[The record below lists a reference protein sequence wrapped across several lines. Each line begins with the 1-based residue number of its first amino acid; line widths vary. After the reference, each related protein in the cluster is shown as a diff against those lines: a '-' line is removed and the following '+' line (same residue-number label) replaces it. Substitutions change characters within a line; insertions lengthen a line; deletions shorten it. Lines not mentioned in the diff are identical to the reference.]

1 MHRRFCWKRLA
12 LILLPAVI
20 ACFVAQTGTCSGAET
35 KYPTRPINLIIP
47 FSPGGSSD
55 LAVRLLAKESEKYL
69 GQPVVVVNKAGGG
82 GTIGTAAVATA
93 KPDGYTIGQC
103 PGGAPLFTMPYL
115 EKIPY
120 NPVKDL
126 KFLME
131 FVDLTFGVI
140 VKADSPFKTFKDV
153 VAYARQNPGKVTYG
167 TNAPNSI
174 SNLVLEQVARKEKVH
189 FTHIPFK
196 SSPEYQAAVLG
207 GHIMFCAGDFNYSM
221 IEANQ
226 TRVLAILSEKRSP
239 DYPDTPTL
247 KDLGYDVPCPVFLG
261 LIGPK
266 AMPDEYAKKVE
277 EAFAA
282 ALKEPAVIKGIREL
296 RLSILYR
303 NSKEFSEY
311 VGSNYEFFG
320 KLLKEMGLT
329 K

>member
-1 MHRRFCWKRLA
+1 MNSTYCKGMIAAFLPPL
-12 LILLPAVI
+12 LILLIAVSGY
-20 ACFVAQTGTCSGAET
+20 AQKADT
-35 KYPTRPINLIIP
+35 KYPTRPINFIIP

-55 LAVRLLAKESEKYL
+55 IAVRLLAKESEKYL
-69 GQPVVVVNKAGGG
+69 GQPIVVMNKAGGG
-82 GTIGTAAVATA
+82 GTVGTAAIASA

-120 NPVKDL
+120 NPLKDL
-126 KFLME
+126 KFIME

-140 VKADSPFKTFKDV
+140 VKADSPFKTFKDLI
-153 VAYARQNPGKVTYG
+153 AYARQNPGKVTYG

-174 SNLVLEQVARKEKVH
+174 SNLVLEQVAKKEKVT

-196 SSPEYQAAVLG
+196 SSPEYQTAVLG
-207 GHIMFCAGDFNYSM
+207 GHVMFCAGDFNYSM
-221 IEANQ
+221 VEANE

-239 DYPDTPTL
+239 DYPETPTL

-266 AMPDEYAKKVE
+266 AMPDDIAKKVE

-282 ALKEPAVIKGIREL
+282 ALKEPAVIKGIKEL
-296 RLSILYR
+296 RLTILYR

-311 VGSNYEFFG
+311 VASNYEIFG
-320 KLLKEMGLT
+320 KLLKGMGLS

>member
-1 MHRRFCWKRLA
+1 MLRVFSRRWTLFLFAFLA
-12 LILLPAVI
+12 F
-20 ACFVAQTGTCSGAET
+20 FVAQSGQSRGAEA
-35 KYPTRPINLIIP
+35 KYPTRPINFIIP
-47 FSPGGSSD
+47 FSAGGSSD
-55 LAVRLLAKESEKYL
+55 LAVRLMAKEAEKHL
-69 GQPVVVVNKAGGG
+69 GQPLVIINKAGGG
-82 GTIGTAAVATA
+82 GTVGTAAIASA

-120 NPVKDL
+120 NPLKDL
-126 KFLME
+126 KFIME

-140 VKADSPFKTFKDV
+140 VKADSPFKTFKDLV
-153 VAYARQNPGKVTYG
+153 VYARQNPGKVTYG

-174 SNLVLEQVARKEKVH
+174 SNIVMEQVAKKEKVR

-226 TRVLAILSEKRSP
+226 TRVLAVLSEKRSQ

-266 AMPDEYAKKVE
+266 AMPDEIAKQVE
-277 EAFAA
+277 DAFTL
-282 ALKEPAVIKGIREL
+282 ALKDPAVVKGIRDL
-296 RLSILYR
+296 RLSILHR
-303 NSKEFSEY
+303 NGKEFSDY
-311 VGSNYEFFG
+311 VASNYELFG
-320 KLLKEMGLT
+320 RLLKEMGVT

>member
-1 MHRRFCWKRLA
+1 MHTTFCTRWVVVFLPA
-12 LILLPAVI
+12 LIAF
-20 ACFVAQTGTCSGAET
+20 FVVQAGYCLGAEA
-35 KYPTRPINLIIP
+35 KYPTRPINFIIP

-55 LAVRLLAKESEKYL
+55 LAVRLLAKEAEKYL
-69 GQPVVVVNKAGGG
+69 GQPIVVMNKAGGG
-82 GTIGTAAVATA
+82 GTVGTAAIASA

-103 PGGAPLFTMPYL
+103 PGGAPLFTLPYL

-120 NPVKDL
+120 NPLKDL
-126 KFLME
+126 KFIME

-140 VKADSPFKTFKDV
+140 VKADSPFKTLKDLI
-153 VAYARQNPGKVTYG
+153 AYARQNPGKVTYG

-174 SNLVLEQVARKEKVH
+174 SNIVLEQVAKKEKVH

-196 SSPEYQAAVLG
+196 SSPEYQTAVLG
-207 GHIMFCAGDFNYSM
+207 GHVTFCAGDFNYSM

-247 KDLGYDVPCPVFLG
+247 KDLGYDTPCPVFLG

-266 AMPDEYAKKVE
+266 ALPDEIAKKVE
-277 EAFAA
+277 EAFAT
-282 ALKEPAVIKGIREL
+282 ALKEPAVVKGIREL
-296 RLSILYR
+296 RLTILYR
-303 NSKEFSEY
+303 SSKEFNDY
-311 VGSNYEFFG
+311 VASNYEIFG
-320 KLLKEMGLT
+320 KLLKEMGIT